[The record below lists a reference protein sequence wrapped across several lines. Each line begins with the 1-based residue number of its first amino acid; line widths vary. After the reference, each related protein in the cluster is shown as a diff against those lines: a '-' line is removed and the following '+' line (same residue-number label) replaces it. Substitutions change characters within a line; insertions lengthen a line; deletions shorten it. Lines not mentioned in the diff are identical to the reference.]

1 MCVHAVCIFLS
12 EVIILTL
19 NAIYYFWLNANKQ
32 IIKNVYLLFFFSVC
46 LMKLLRSNYYPKIFK
61 KNTTW
66 KLAAYTVVN
75 RNVLL
80 LKFWLILLNFF
91 FIYIYI
97 FLIMYDYFIWNYFV
111 IFSANQFML
120 LKLYT
125 ISYK

>member
-19 NAIYYFWLNANKQ
+19 NAIDYFWLNANKQ

-66 KLAAYTVVN
+66 KLAAY
-75 RNVLL
+75 
-80 LKFWLILLNFF
+80 
-91 FIYIYI
+91 
-97 FLIMYDYFIWNYFV
+97 
-111 IFSANQFML
+111 S
-120 LKLYT
+120 
-125 ISYK
+125 